1 MCESCKNHPEVMTC
15 PTCRIPLPGADAL
28 MRNIP
33 MEKLARSYFDKM
45 NQLLCRS
52 RLESR
57 SQNRSRSG
65 SYDQLL
71 NPNSKANNERWW
83 QFISLT
89 LDLDN
94 DHNPMTSGSLNDISY
109 DPNIRKSRQ
118 EIFGGYSSVL
128 DLSRNELDNPS
139 IWKVAIKS
147 LWSEII
153 ARYRV
158 RKRKLPI

>member
-128 DLSRNELDNPS
+128 DLSRDESDNPS

-153 ARYRV
+153 SRYRV
-158 RKRKLPI
+158 CKRKLPI